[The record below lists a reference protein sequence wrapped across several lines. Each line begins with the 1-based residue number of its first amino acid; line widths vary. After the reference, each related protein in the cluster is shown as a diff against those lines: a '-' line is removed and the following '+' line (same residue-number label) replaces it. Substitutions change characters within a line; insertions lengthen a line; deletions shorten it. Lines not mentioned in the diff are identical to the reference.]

1 MLCVGLK
8 YSSLE
13 RQLGVLVPSNRVA
26 FQGEHGAYSEQA
38 VLTFFSEAE
47 PIPCRTVRQVF
58 DSVEERSCEFGLVPA
73 ENSLEGSVNPTYDS
87 LLESPLK
94 IRGEIKIRIIH
105 CLLALPNTKISDIQ
119 EVYSHPQALAQCSIF
134 LKTLDVECI
143 PSYDT
148 AGSAKMIMERQ
159 IRNAAAVASER
170 SAHTYGLSILRH
182 NIEDSAE
189 NYTRFFIIGW
199 LDASRGEKNK
209 TSIAFQTK
217 HAPGALCNVIGELA
231 RRGINL
237 TKIESRPVR
246 TTPWEYSFF
255 VDFEGHSEDKLCT
268 EALDA
273 MKQFTT
279 QLKVLGS
286 YPSAT

>member
-1 MLCVGLK
+1 MPGK
-8 YSSLE
+8 
-13 RQLGVLVPSNRVA
+13 RVA

-38 VLTFFSEAE
+38 VLTFFGEAD
-47 PIPCRTVRQVF
+47 PKPCRTVRQVF
-58 DSVEERSCEFGLVPA
+58 EAVEERSCEFGLVPA
-73 ENSLEGSVNPTYDS
+73 ENSLEGSVTQTYDS
-87 LLESPLK
+87 LLESSLK
-94 IRGEIKIRIIH
+94 IRGEIKLRIIH
-105 CLLALPNTKISDIQ
+105 CLLALPNTKISDIR

-134 LKTLDVECI
+134 LKTLDAECI

-148 AGSAKMIMERQ
+148 AGSAKMIREKQ
-159 IRNAAAVASER
+159 IGNAAAIASER
-170 SAHTYGLSILRH
+170 SAHTYGLTILRH

-209 TSIAFQTK
+209 TSIAFRTK
-217 HAPGALCNVIGELA
+217 HVPGSLCNVIGELA

-255 VDFEGHSEDKLCT
+255 VDFEGHAEEKPCA

-273 MKQFTT
+273 MKTLTT
-279 QLKVLGS
+279 HLRVLGS